1 MGIRAPWSL
10 IKFGQFK
17 NEQIKG
23 WKDKF
28 VFPPRPYYFS
38 SRLWTAQES
47 ARVSWSRCPFIQVS
61 TALGVRNGNDCTLTV
76 KIRALVSPRFISPT
90 LFTLL
95 NKCSWFNPFPNLTL
109 DSTFWYLTA
118 SGLKPHFFLLYTV
131 LFWGKRGGGQKPEC
145 SFLNSGGVLTMQDPF
160 EYQILTL
167 TLLCSHHNRPQTV
180 SF

>member
-1 MGIRAPWSL
+1 MGIRALWSL

-17 NEQIKG
+17 NQQIKG
-23 WKDKF
+23 RKDTF

-38 SRLWTAQES
+38 SRSWTAQES
-47 ARVSWSRCPFIQVS
+47 ARVSWSRFPFIQVS

-95 NKCSWFNPFPNLTL
+95 NKYSWFHPFPNLTH

-118 SGLKPHFFLLYTV
+118 SSLKPHFFLLYTV
-131 LFWGKRGGGQKPEC
+131 LFWGKRGGTKTWVFFPEFWWRFNHA
-145 SFLNSGGVLTMQDPF
+145 SPFWISEFLP
-160 EYQILTL
+160 
-167 TLLCSHHNRPQTV
+167 
-180 SF
+180 